1 MWFKITNE
9 FISDMLIVQENKVL
23 KLQMLFNFNR
33 IQNNQYHSNPEII
46 KFIPK

>member
-1 MWFKITNE
+1 
-9 FISDMLIVQENKVL
+9 MLIVQENKVL

-33 IQNNQYHSNPEII
+33 IQNNQYYSNPEII